1 MLNHVRIA
9 TVEETKKIASNSDLS
24 GEYTVLALDNK
35 SGDKDIAIFRRV
47 YELDPAHFAAS
58 STTAQR
64 AKFIYAL
71 EERMIGAGVR
81 EYYFNIDAKDLQ
93 WQEVVKSWGAI
104 PMSCQPD
111 IRFKRVL
118 IEENNGNKD
127 AV

>member
-9 TVEETKKIASNSDLS
+9 TMEETKKIASNSDLS

-47 YELDPAHFAAS
+47 YELDPAHFAPS

-81 EYYFNIDAKDLQ
+81 EYYFNIKADDLP

-104 PMSCQPD
+104 SVSCQPD

-118 IEENNGNKD
+118 IEENDGNKD
-127 AV
+127 TV